1 MSFHID
7 CAERACRT
15 QVFTCAA
22 ADAAFGID
30 NGYFGG
36 LRISGVRSHHLY
48 GADRA
53 VAGAVAALH
62 LIGDADAI
70 LLYPYGMTYLDGRFV
85 GFRYRPDSTCRTN
98 FRTLGT
104 FGTAVAAL
112 VGHFRL
118 HQPCQVGRGAQHLV
132 GTHRNSCAFRAAV
145 VANTAVA
152 ERNARRVSSAGPVEV
167 VVH

>member
-15 QVFTCAA
+15 QVLTCAA

-112 VGHFRL
+112 VGHFRM

-132 GTHRNSCAFRAAV
+132 GTHRNA
-145 VANTAVA
+145 
-152 ERNARRVSSAGPVEV
+152 
-167 VVH
+167 

>member
-15 QVFTCAA
+15 QVLTCAA

-53 VAGAVAALH
+53 VASAVAALH

-118 HQPCQVGRGAQHLV
+118 HQPCQLCKVACAQRPRRSNGGGTCGYLLV
-132 GTHRNSCAFRAAV
+132 FDGGQSAV
-145 VANTAVA
+145 YFLLL
-152 ERNARRVSSAGPVEV
+152 RL
-167 VVH
+167 

>member
-15 QVFTCAA
+15 QVLTCAA

-48 GADRA
+48 GADWA

-70 LLYPYGMTYLDGRFV
+70 LLYPYGMTYLDENGV
-85 GFRYRPDSTCRTN
+85 RYPSRRWALWE
-98 FRTLGT
+98 LGIDDY
-104 FGTAVAAL
+104 ALVAAL
-112 VGHFRL
+112 RQKGIDVSGEIRTM
-118 HQPCQVGRGAQHLV
+118 C
-132 GTHRNSCAFRAAV
+132 GTKDAAALDEAMEAFKKEKLKAFIPG
-145 VANTAVA
+145 
-152 ERNARRVSSAGPVEV
+152 EK
-167 VVH
+167 

>member
-15 QVFTCAA
+15 QVLTCAA

-70 LLYPYGMTYLDGRFV
+70 LLIH
-85 GFRYRPDSTCRTN
+85 
-98 FRTLGT
+98 
-104 FGTAVAAL
+104 TA
-112 VGHFRL
+112 
-118 HQPCQVGRGAQHLV
+118 
-132 GTHRNSCAFRAAV
+132 
-145 VANTAVA
+145 
-152 ERNARRVSSAGPVEV
+152 
-167 VVH
+167 

>member
-1 MSFHID
+1 MQRSVLTTGILGD
-7 CAERACRT
+7 CGFPE
-15 QVFTCAA
+15 
-22 ADAAFGID
+22 
-30 NGYFGG
+30 
-36 LRISGVRSHHLY
+36 RSHHLY

-104 FGTAVAAL
+104 FGT
-112 VGHFRL
+112 
-118 HQPCQVGRGAQHLV
+118 Q
-132 GTHRNSCAFRAAV
+132 
-145 VANTAVA
+145 
-152 ERNARRVSSAGPVEV
+152 
-167 VVH
+167 

>member
-1 MSFHID
+1 MPFHID

-15 QVFTCAA
+15 QILTCAA

-36 LRISGVRSHHLY
+36 LRISGARSHHLY

-53 VAGAVAALH
+53 VAGAVAALY
-62 LIGDADAI
+62 LIGDANAI

-104 FGTAVAAL
+104 FGTAISAFVR
-112 VGHFRL
+112 HFGL
-118 HQPCQVGRGAQHLV
+118 HESHQITRWPQDLIRTSRYAQLACRTMLDYV
-132 GTHRNSCAFRAAV
+132 RCA
-145 VANTAVA
+145 
-152 ERNARRVSSAGPVEV
+152 
-167 VVH
+167 

>member
-1 MSFHID
+1 MPFHID

-30 NGYFGG
+30 NRYFGG
-36 LRISGVRSHHLY
+36 LRISGARSHHLY

-53 VAGAVAALH
+53 VAGAVAALY
-62 LIGDADAI
+62 LIGDANAI

-112 VGHFRL
+112 VGYFRL

-132 GTHRNSCAFRAAV
+132 GTHRNA
-145 VANTAVA
+145 
-152 ERNARRVSSAGPVEV
+152 
-167 VVH
+167 